1 MIRDLFEIPTDKKD
15 LKPGQRRWLE
25 VVSRLPEIKVEM
37 GDRVHPEDIAV
48 ASEAS
53 EILLELA

>member
-15 LKPGQRRWLE
+15 LKPGQRQWLE
-25 VVSRLPEIKVEM
+25 VVSLLPQIKADR

-48 ASEAS
+48 ATEAS
-53 EILLELA
+53 EILRELA